1 MSTVISILIIFVCV
15 LLILVVLIQN
25 SKGGGLS
32 ANFSASNQ
40 VLGVKKTTETI
51 EKITW
56 GLAITLL
63 FLCVSSSFVSKNS
76 TSTGELKDTELR
88 EKIENAPTAKPLQGL
103 SKGAE
108 NTAGTPAPAGDAKD
122 PEEKK

>member
-56 GLAITLL
+56 GLAITLMV
-63 FLCVSSSFVSKNS
+63 LCVSSSFVSNNS
-76 TSTGELKDTELR
+76 SATGELKDTELR
-88 EKIENAPTAKPLQGL
+88 EKIESAPTTKPLQGL
-103 SKGAE
+103 SNGAE
-108 NTAGTPAPAGDAKD
+108 NEAGTPPSAGESKGTED
-122 PEEKK
+122 

>member
-63 FLCVSSSFVSKNS
+63 FLCVSSSFVSKNGS
-76 TSTGELKDTELR
+76 STGELKDTELR
-88 EKIENAPTAKPLQGL
+88 EKIENAPAAKPLQGL

-108 NTAGTPAPAGDAKD
+108 NTEAPAGAGATKDA
-122 PEEKK
+122 EEKK